1 MSKEITYDVDLK
13 SVLIVK
19 CKKVV
24 LSKLNDFVNIYC
36 LERDDEIIF
45 ESSVGVLLNILNKH
59 VQM

>member
-1 MSKEITYDVDLK
+1 MSKEITSDVDLK